1 MKVHILNCLFDLK
14 KVLKGAVGCGIYIY
28 QSRQPSPTICLYAGI
43 QFNSKLLNKKVLAYQ
58 VPSILNIYEEGKAH
72 TPWAGQT
79 QCGQDTVSTRQ
90 GYLFAVLLRPHS
102 ATE

>member
-58 VPSILNIYEEGKAH
+58 VPSILNIYEEGVL
-72 TPWAGQT
+72 
-79 QCGQDTVSTRQ
+79 QDWV
-90 GYLFAVLLRPHS
+90 LVLLTSLVLSPKS
-102 ATE
+102 LYKVLM